1 MHALILLTM
10 VLPSSALSVFPSV
23 FLLFSSLVSTLSINS
38 SLSAEL
44 GAGYS
49 LGINCRGSILCPAHL
64 EAFPPDYIGT
74 LVEITDGTAR
84 FCPSDFSCGPLNDTD
99 IYLPKAH
106 IVCLPLGQSFL
117 GGICAFTQG
126 SNVPATGVTG
136 ALVKTK
142 LLELR
147 GHGCRVCGSVPL
159 GGGNDPHSQGILT
172 VNYINSVACKGLC
185 PSTHYNARLQSPA
198 NESSLPAI
206 SSLLLES

>member
-1 MHALILLTM
+1 MYALILLTM
-10 VLPSSALSVFPSV
+10 VLLSSALSIFLSV
-23 FLLFSSLVSTLSINS
+23 FLPLFSLVSTLSINS
-38 SLSAEL
+38 SLNADL
-44 GAGYS
+44 GAGNS
-49 LGINCRGSILCPAHL
+49 LGINCRGSALCPAHL

-99 IYLPKAH
+99 IYLPKEH

-136 ALVKTK
+136 ALVKLK

-159 GGGNDPHSQGILT
+159 GGGNDPHIQGILT
-172 VNYINSVACKGLC
+172 VNYINSMACKGMC
-185 PSTHYNARLQSPA
+185 PSTHYNARLESPV

-206 SSLLLES
+206 SSLLLQS